1 MSHRKSAI
9 KELEAAGFKL
19 VRSNGHFVYRNDAG
33 ETVIVPN
40 HNKMNENTYRSIMKQ
55 IKKSSQVVA

>member
-1 MSHRKSAI
+1 MSHRKSLI
-9 KELEAAGFKL
+9 QTLEANGFKL
-19 VRSNGHFVYRNDAG
+19 VRSNGHFVFRNDTG
-33 ETVIVPN
+33 TTVIVPN